1 METERVPCRT
11 EGCGNTILPVTAKT
25 NDGYCMPCVQNR
37 RREERDEYIRQNRRE
52 VDPYAGITDAV
63 EMLRVMHMGL
73 TRFDG
78 HLGGAVR
85 MGVLV

>member
-1 METERVPCRT
+1 MTD
-11 EGCGNTILPVTAKT
+11 T
-25 NDGYCMPCVQNR
+25 NQKKLGSTLW
-37 RREERDEYIRQNRRE
+37 
-52 VDPYAGITDAV
+52 GIADQLRGAMDADD
-63 EMLRVMHMGL
+63 LGL